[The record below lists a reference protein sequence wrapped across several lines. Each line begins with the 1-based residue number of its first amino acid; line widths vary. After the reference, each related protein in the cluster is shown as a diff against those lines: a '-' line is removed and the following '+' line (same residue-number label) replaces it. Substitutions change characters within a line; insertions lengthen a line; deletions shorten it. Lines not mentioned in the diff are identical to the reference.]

1 MQRWEYCTLWRRGG
15 TPARLYLT
23 VYRAEGPLD
32 RELRPDERAGERS
45 LRDVWARTLAR
56 LGREG
61 WELVAANGAGFHFKR
76 PAPAGGAVRG
86 RTAVLGDTD
95 TLPTATLEA
104 RAGEAAGQIRGRIAW
119 LQTERGFGFIAPD
132 QGDQPVGF
140 LASAVEGR
148 TFEVLRT
155 GQLVEYVEGVDPRNP
170 ARQRAERVRVLA
182 E

>member
-76 PAPAGGAVRG
+76 PAPAGRDGEP

-95 TLPTATLEA
+95 ALPAATPAA
-104 RAGEAAGQIRGRIAW
+104 REDAVAARSRGRIAW
-119 LQTERGFGFIAPD
+119 LHAERGFGFIAPD
-132 QGDQPVGF
+132 HGDQPVAF
-140 LASAVEGR
+140 LAGAVEGR
-148 TFEVLRT
+148 TFEVLRA

>member
-45 LRDVWARTLAR
+45 LRDVWAKTLAR

-76 PAPAGGAVRG
+76 PAPAVAAGRP

-95 TLPTATLEA
+95 ELPAATPAA
-104 RAGEAAGQIRGRIAW
+104 REGEAAGRGRIAW
-119 LQTERGFGFIAPD
+119 LHAERGFGFIAPD
-132 QGDQPVGF
+132 QGDQPVVF
-140 LASAVEGR
+140 HASAVEWR
-148 TFEVLRT
+148 TFEALRA
-155 GQLVEYVEGVDPRNP
+155 GQLVEYAEGVDPRNP